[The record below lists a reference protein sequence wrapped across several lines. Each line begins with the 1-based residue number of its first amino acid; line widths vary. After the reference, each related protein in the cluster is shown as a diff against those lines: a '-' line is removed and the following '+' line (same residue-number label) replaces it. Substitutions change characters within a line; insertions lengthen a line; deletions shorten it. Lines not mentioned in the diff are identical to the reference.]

1 MTFSETAVMRFV
13 RADRP
18 AGAPIIEFKRVLKKY
33 SSHRV
38 LDEVD
43 LAVYRGEVLVI
54 LGGSGTGKSVSLRHM
69 NGLEQ
74 PDSGEVWVD
83 GVEVSRLPE
92 EELVPI
98 RKKVG
103 MLFQGGAL
111 FDSMTVFENI
121 AFALREHTRWSEEQ
135 ITARVGEV
143 LGFVNLGRDVERLL
157 PSSLS
162 GGMKKRV
169 SLARTIALKPEI
181 LLYDEPTTGLDPVM
195 SMTINRLIVD
205 LNERLATTS
214 VVVTHDIV
222 SALFVADRIA
232 FLQNGRFVFI
242 GTPEEA
248 RASEVPDLHAF
259 LVAGESPETSTPKGG
274 PL

>member
-1 MTFSETAVMRFV
+1 VTISETAVMRFV

-18 AGAPIIEFKRVLKKY
+18 AGAPIIEFKRVLKAY
-33 SSHRV
+33 GSHRV

-43 LAVYRGEVLVI
+43 LTVRRGEVLVI

-83 GVEVSRLPE
+83 GIEVSRLPE
-92 EELVPI
+92 EELVAI
-98 RKKVG
+98 RKKIG

-111 FDSMTVFENI
+111 FDSMTVFENV

-135 ITARVGEV
+135 ISARVGEV

-157 PSSLS
+157 PASLS

-169 SLARTIALKPEI
+169 SLARTVALKPEI
-181 LLYDEPTTGLDPVM
+181 LLYDEPTTGLDPVT

-205 LNERLATTS
+205 LNKRLATTS

-222 SALFVADRIA
+222 STLFVADRIA
-232 FLQNGRFVFI
+232 FLRAGRFDFI

-248 RASEVPDLHAF
+248 RASEIPDLRAF
-259 LVAGESPETSTPKGG
+259 LVAGESPDTGTRKGG
-274 PL
+274 PP

>member
-1 MTFSETAVMRFV
+1 VTTFSESAVMRFV
-13 RADRP
+13 KADRP
-18 AGAPIIEFKRVLKKY
+18 PGSPIIEFKRVVKAY
-33 SSHRV
+33 GSHRV
-38 LDEVD
+38 LDAVD
-43 LAVYRGEVLVI
+43 LVVQRGEVLVI

-92 EELVPI
+92 QELVPV
-98 RKKVG
+98 RKKAG

-121 AFALREHTRWSEEQ
+121 AFALREHTTWSEEQ
-135 ITARVGEV
+135 ISARVGEV

-169 SLARTIALKPEI
+169 SLARTVALKPEI
-181 LLYDEPTTGLDPVM
+181 LLYDEPTTGLDPVTAL
-195 SMTINRLIVD
+195 TINRLIVD

-222 SALFVADRIA
+222 STLFVADRIA
-232 FLQNGRFVFI
+232 FLKDGQFIFI

-248 RASEVPDLHAF
+248 HGSDVPDLRAF
-259 LVAGESPETSTPKGG
+259 LAAGESPE
-274 PL
+274 

>member
-13 RADRP
+13 KAARP
-18 AGAPIIEFKRVLKKY
+18 GGSSIIEFKHVSKSYGSK
-33 SSHRV
+33 RV
-38 LDEVD
+38 LDDVS
-43 LAVYRGEVLVI
+43 LSVMRGEVLVI
-54 LGGSGTGKSVSLRHM
+54 LGGSGTGKSVSLRQM

-74 PDSGEVWVD
+74 PDAGEVWVD
-83 GVEVSRLPE
+83 GVEVSSLPE
-92 EELVPI
+92 EELVQV
-98 RKKVG
+98 RKKIG
-103 MLFQGGAL
+103 MLFQSGAL

-121 AFALREHTRWSEEQ
+121 AFALREHTSWSEEK
-135 ITARVGEV
+135 ISARVGEV

-169 SLARTIALKPEI
+169 SLARTVALKPDI
-181 LLYDEPTTGLDPVM
+181 LLYDEPTTGLDPVT

-232 FLQNGRFVFI
+232 FLQNARFAFV
-242 GTPEEA
+242 GTPDEA
-248 RASEVPDLHAF
+248 QDSDVVDLRAF
-259 LVAGESPETSTPKGG
+259 LAAGVSPELTASKGG
-274 PL
+274 PP

>member
-1 MTFSETAVMRFV
+1 MTISETAVMRFV

-18 AGAPIIEFKRVLKKY
+18 AGAPIIEFKRVLKAY
-33 SSHRV
+33 GSHRV
-38 LDEVD
+38 LDDVD
-43 LAVYRGEVLVI
+43 LTVRRGEVLVI

-74 PDSGEVWVD
+74 PDAGEVWVD
-83 GVEVSRLPE
+83 GEEISRLPE
-92 EELVPI
+92 EALVPV

-103 MLFQGGAL
+103 MLFQSGAL

-121 AFALREHTRWSEEQ
+121 AFALREHTSWPEER
-135 ITARVGEV
+135 ISDRVAEV
-143 LGFVNLGRDVERLL
+143 LGFVNLGRDVERQL

-169 SLARTIALKPEI
+169 SLARTVALKPDV
-181 LLYDEPTTGLDPVM
+181 LLYDEPTTGLDPVTA
-195 SMTINRLIVD
+195 MTINRLIKD
-205 LNERLATTS
+205 LNGRLGTTS

-222 SALFVADRIA
+222 SALFVADRITFLKNARFA
-232 FLQNGRFVFI
+232 FT

-248 RASEVPDLHAF
+248 KASDVAELREF
-259 LVAGESPETSTPKGG
+259 LSAGDS
-274 PL
+274 LA

>member
-1 MTFSETAVMRFV
+1 MTYSETAVVRFV
-13 RADRP
+13 KAARP
-18 AGAPIIEFKRVLKKY
+18 AGASIIELKHVSKAY
-33 SSHRV
+33 GSNRV
-38 LDEVD
+38 LDDVS
-43 LAVYRGEVLVI
+43 LSVKRGEVLVI

-92 EELVPI
+92 QELVPV
-98 RKKVG
+98 RKKAG
-103 MLFQGGAL
+103 MLFQSGAL

-143 LGFVNLGRDVERLL
+143 LGFVNLGRDVEQLL

-169 SLARTIALKPEI
+169 SLARTVALKPEI
-181 LLYDEPTTGLDPVM
+181 LLYDEPTTGLDPVTAL
-195 SMTINRLIVD
+195 TINRLIVD

-222 SALFVADRIA
+222 STLFVADRIA
-232 FLQNGRFVFI
+232 FLKDGQFIFI

-248 RASEVPDLHAF
+248 HGSDVSDLRAF
-259 LVAGESPETSTPKGG
+259 LAAGELPE
-274 PL
+274 